1 MDEIKSTL
9 QSLRLP
15 GMGAC
20 WENLLE
26 TRQVDKL
33 TLTDGMQLLIQA
45 ERDMRTCNRINRLL
59 KAASFPHPALVEE
72 IDMDPARGVEA
83 SLISQLSTCD
93 FIRDGRS
100 VIITGATGTGK
111 SYLAIAL
118 GDRACRLGMTVA
130 YFNMQRLLER
140 LDLER
145 LQGHAI
151 RFLDRLA
158 KTDLLILDD
167 FGMKKLQG
175 QQQNDFEQLVDDRY
189 RKKGLI
195 ITSQLPV
202 KDWYDVI
209 GNELIAEAC
218 LDRLVHKSVRTQQN
232 GESLRK
238 KYSLRAIKTIDRVA
252 GYHRNT

>member
-1 MDEIKSTL
+1 MDEINSTL

-15 GMGAC
+15 GMAAY

-33 TLTDGMQLLIQA
+33 TLADGMQLLIQA
-45 ERDMRTCNRINRLL
+45 ERDSRTCNRINRLL

-100 VIITGATGTGK
+100 IIITGATGTGK

-158 KTDLLILDD
+158 KTELLMLDD

-218 LDRLVHKSVRTQQN
+218 LDRLVHKSVRIQLN

-238 KYSLRAIKTIDRVA
+238 KY
-252 GYHRNT
+252 

>member
-1 MDEIKSTL
+1 MEETRIAL
-9 QSLRLP
+9 QSFRLS
-15 GMGAC
+15 GMAEK
-20 WENLLE
+20 WVSLFE

-33 TLTDGMQLLIQA
+33 TLADGLQLLLQA
-45 ERDMRTCNRINRLL
+45 EKDTRTCNRVNRLL
-59 KAASFPHPALVEE
+59 KRAGFPHPALIEE
-72 IDMDPARGVEA
+72 IDTDPKRGAEA
-83 SLISQLSTCD
+83 SLIEQLATCD
-93 FIRDGRS
+93 FVRNGHS

-111 SYLAIAL
+111 SYLATAL
-118 GDRACRLGMTVA
+118 GDRACRYGMTVA

-151 RFLDRLA
+151 KFLDRLA

-202 KDWYDVI
+202 KDWYEVI
-209 GNELIAEAC
+209 GNPLIAEAC
-218 LDRLVHKSVRTQQN
+218 LDRLVHKSTRIQLS

-238 KYSLRAIKTIDRVA
+238 KY
-252 GYHRNT
+252 

>member
-1 MDEIKSTL
+1 MEETRIAL
-9 QSLRLP
+9 QSLRLS
-15 GMGAC
+15 GMAEK
-20 WENLLE
+20 WVSLFE
-26 TRQVDKL
+26 TRQVDRL
-33 TLTDGMQLLIQA
+33 TLADGLQLLIQA
-45 ERDMRTCNRINRLL
+45 EKDTRNCNRINRLL
-59 KAASFPHPALVEE
+59 KNAAVPYPALVEE
-72 IDMDPARGVEA
+72 IDTDPKRGIEA
-83 SLISQLSTCD
+83 SLVEQLAKCD
-93 FIRDGRS
+93 FIRDGHS

-111 SYLAIAL
+111 SYLATAL
-118 GDRACRLGMTVA
+118 GDRACRSGMTVA

-151 RFLDRLA
+151 TFLDRLA

-209 GNELIAEAC
+209 GNPLIAEAC
-218 LDRLVHKSVRTQQN
+218 LDRLVHKSTRIQLN

-238 KYSLRAIKTIDRVA
+238 KY
-252 GYHRNT
+252 

>member
-15 GMGAC
+15 GMAAY

-33 TLTDGMQLLIQA
+33 TLADGMQLLIQA
-45 ERDMRTCNRINRLL
+45 ERDSRTCNRINRLL

-100 VIITGATGTGK
+100 IIITGATGTGK

-151 RFLDRLA
+151 RFLDRL
-158 KTDLLILDD
+158 
-167 FGMKKLQG
+167 GH
-175 QQQNDFEQLVDDRY
+175 N
-189 RKKGLI
+189 
-195 ITSQLPV
+195 
-202 KDWYDVI
+202 
-209 GNELIAEAC
+209 
-218 LDRLVHKSVRTQQN
+218 SVRIQLT
-232 GESLRK
+232 GECLRK
-238 KYSLRAIKTIDRVA
+238 KY
-252 GYHRNT
+252 